1 MSKKVRA
8 TIYVV
13 GVLWVAVMSQLLV
26 NRIFTSD
33 DRIMDAFVDTDTNIE
48 ESKLNIV
55 ADYGDGDLQNDQK
68 EEVLKR
74 LADTAGIKESALRT
88 ETTKDTVNI
97 NIHEKTKKKDTS
109 IEFIT
114 LSKQQG
120 KKASYH
126 HYVLLEVKLNKEF
139 DKVIE
144 IKKAAEKYVSK
155 WGAKDYQCIMKFSGS
170 YQGQLSQKDIDSHVN
185 ELLKNLQ
192 ARKVDSVRS
201 GNFYSIY
208 AYTGLVK
215 DYLKANGKRININ
228 VVVTYNEEED
238 KTELCLATPVLNE
251 DY

>member
-1 MSKKVRA
+1 MSKKVKA

-33 DRIMDAFVDTDTNIE
+33 ARIMDAFVDTDTNIE

-55 ADYGDGDLQNDQK
+55 ADYGDGYLQNDQK

-74 LADTAGIKESALRT
+74 LADTVGLKEYKMKT
-88 ETTKDTVNI
+88 ETTKDTVNMRL
-97 NIHEKTKKKDTS
+97 HERNKKKDTS
-109 IEFIT
+109 IEFVT
-114 LSKQQG
+114 LSNVQG
-120 KKASYH
+120 KKTSYH
-126 HYVLLEVKLNKEF
+126 HFVLLEMKLNREF

-144 IKKAAEKYVSK
+144 MKKAAEKYVSK
-155 WGAKDYQCIMKFSGS
+155 WGAKDYQSIIKFSGS
-170 YQGQLSQKDIDSHVN
+170 YQGQLSQKAIDGHVGG
-185 ELLKNLQ
+185 LLKNLQ
-192 ARKVDSVRS
+192 ARKVDSVRA
-201 GNFYSIY
+201 GNFFSVY

-215 DYLKANGKRININ
+215 DYIKASGKRININ